1 MTWASCFSSR
11 TMPQVRPASA
21 DPQGPASL
29 EGASVS
35 VLPSSLASR
44 PPVVPLR
51 AGGAGGTGAPEGKP
65 LLGPAPEV
73 DMAAAATAAFVMAD
87 HQVGWHDIEDT
98 VVVYH
103 WILRGT
109 EALAGLPAGM
119 QVFPTAGQAAS
130 FLHGHRARQGR
141 DVPCGWCLSDLRPPR
156 DLVEV
161 DECAVA
167 TTRYVFAGHPT
178 RAGEALEMLLVYL
191 WVVATSRPLGD
202 GTRAYDQGPGALR
215 FLHAWRVEQG
225 LEQQGRCGLCADAA
239 AARTPEADA
248 DEPAPKGPAQPGAEQ
263 PGSE

>member
-1 MTWASCFSSR
+1 MTAQPTALPPARPSV
-11 TMPQVRPASA
+11 VR
-21 DPQGPASL
+21 L
-29 EGASVS
+29 
-35 VLPSSLASR
+35 
-44 PPVVPLR
+44 
-51 AGGAGGTGAPEGKP
+51 GGAAAPDGTP

-73 DMAAAATAAFVMAD
+73 DLAAAATTAFVMAD

-103 WILRGT
+103 WILGGT
-109 EALAGLPAGM
+109 GAQAGLPPGL

-141 DVPCGWCLSDLRPPR
+141 DVACGWCLSDLRAPR

-202 GTRAYDQGPGALR
+202 GTRAYDQGRGALR
-215 FLHAWRVEQG
+215 FLHSWRVEQG
-225 LEQQGRCGLCADAA
+225 VEEPGACGLCADAETLRAGSPGPVPTRDPAEDPA
-239 AARTPEADA
+239 AD
-248 DEPAPKGPAQPGAEQ
+248 
-263 PGSE
+263 

>member
-1 MTWASCFSSR
+1 MTAQPFP
-11 TMPQVRPASA
+11 MPTRPSVVR
-21 DPQGPASL
+21 L
-29 EGASVS
+29 
-35 VLPSSLASR
+35 
-44 PPVVPLR
+44 
-51 AGGAGGTGAPEGKP
+51 GGAAAPDATP

-73 DMAAAATAAFVMAD
+73 DLAAAATTAFVMAD

-103 WILRGT
+103 WILGG
-109 EALAGLPAGM
+109 AGAQAGLPAGL

-141 DVPCGWCLSDLRPPR
+141 DVACGWCLSDLRPPR

-202 GTRAYDQGPGALR
+202 GTRVYDQGRGALR
-215 FLHAWRVEQG
+215 FLHSWRVEQG
-225 LEQQGRCGLCADAA
+225 LEEPGTCGLCGADAEGARA
-239 AARTPEADA
+239 AGPV
-248 DEPAPKGPAQPGAEQ
+248 DEPAAD
-263 PGSE
+263 